1 MVPCIRDK
9 AIRQVVQ
16 TLARFMAAYFSNQ
29 TVYIFPPHNPQPLP
43 AIHFQANVL
52 SEWLCVCVC
61 ACMCVYV
68 LYVSVCPCTCV
79 IVYGVCVCVYVLC
92 VRV

>member
-61 ACMCVYV
+61 LYVCVCIICKCVSVYV
-68 LYVSVCPCTCV
+68 CDSVGC
-79 IVYGVCVCVYVLC
+79 VCVCVMCAC
-92 VRV
+92 VIV